1 MSNAAKFYT
10 AQGDDGTTGLLGKGR
25 VKKYHPRPAA
35 CGDVDEAQAAL
46 GIARA
51 SLADETAANVLL
63 TVQRDLYHLMAELA
77 ATPEAAAQFRAID
90 AERVSWLEAQTDA
103 YGARI
108 RLPAEFTV
116 SGDTVT
122 GAALDLARTIVR
134 RAERAVVRLADD
146 GLIENAELLRY
157 LNRLSSLLF
166 VLSRYADALGGSSA
180 VKLAKGGTANLSNGE

>member
-1 MSNAAKFYT
+1 MPEEAKFYT
-10 AQGDDGTTGLLGKGR
+10 ARGDDGTTGLLGKGR

-46 GIARA
+46 GVARA
-51 SLADETAANVLL
+51 ATADEAVADVLL
-63 TVQRDLYHLMAELA
+63 TVQRDLYHLMSELA
-77 ATPEAAAQFRAID
+77 ATPEAAGRFRRID
-90 AERVSWLEAQTDA
+90 AERVAWLEAQTDSF
-103 YGARI
+103 GAQI

-116 SGDTVT
+116 SGDTAP
-122 GAALDLARTIVR
+122 GAALDLARTVVR

-166 VLSRYADALGGSSA
+166 VLARYADALSGSSA
-180 VKLAKGGTANLSNGE
+180 VKLAKGGTADLSTE